1 MAIATVPHGSVFVC
15 RRFGTSKRFSET
27 DKKDMA
33 ELIAIKLQIAD
44 DEWQLEINKVKDE
57 LTEAVQMLT
66 GRDQLAQV
74 IYDMQRNFVR
84 KHQKQLET
92 HAHDMRTTR
101 DFIEQILK
109 QEAPPGGVNPL
120 SFVKDRLEGLF
131 KQMAF
136 ALNQYESLNYEKEKS
151 LRLAS
156 REQRICLLKLTI
168 LRGLS
173 VYVLEH

>member
-1 MAIATVPHGSVFVC
+1 
-15 RRFGTSKRFSET
+15 
-27 DKKDMA
+27 MA

-44 DEWQLEINKVKDE
+44 DEWQLEISKVKDE
-57 LTEAVQMLT
+57 LLEAVQMLT

-84 KHQKQLET
+84 RHQKQLET

-101 DFIEQILK
+101 EFISRILE

-120 SFVKDRLEGLF
+120 SFVKDHLEGLF
-131 KQMAF
+131 KQMSF
-136 ALNQYESLNYEKEKS
+136 ALNQYESLYYEKEKS

-156 REQRICLLKLTI
+156 RK
-168 LRGLS
+168 
-173 VYVLEH
+173 VYECAP